1 MNLLFI
7 SLNGHLLAIEILVDS
22 FFTMPV
28 GGPGLSS
35 DTMWNIVL
43 LGKWMFSAAIVLAL
57 PAITAMLMVNIA
69 FGTMARLAPQLN
81 IFAVGFPVT
90 MMLGLT
96 FGGFGTQFHLLLTE
110 AFHIMRDFKA

>member
-1 MNLLFI
+1 
-7 SLNGHLLAIEILVDS
+7 
-22 FFTMPV
+22 
-28 GGPGLSS
+28 
-35 DTMWNIVL
+35 
-43 LGKWMFSAAIVLAL
+43 
-57 PAITAMLMVNIA
+57 VNIA

-90 MMLGLT
+90 MMLGLIVLWIT